1 MSSAQTDH
9 QDISRFFITARL
21 KLLHMNA
28 PFDCVLPNAEAVHAR
43 TYIKKLEASELLS
56 VSYTMTCIE
65 IRHLDPSI
73 SLSTTI
79 AEYTNIHSLFHIAL
93 QHQRITLMSQSSLM
107 LRPCNMVSSPA
118 IILPAD
124 ILLPVS

>member
-65 IRHLDPSI
+65 IRHLDPSFHCRLP
-73 SLSTTI
+73 SRSTQT
-79 AEYTNIHSLFHIAL
+79 YIHFF
-93 QHQRITLMSQSSLM
+93 T
-107 LRPCNMVSSPA
+107 
-118 IILPAD
+118 
-124 ILLPVS
+124 